1 MNVTRAVAAAVAALA
16 TVLFA
21 EKEVAAQE
29 APATR
34 GAPPSDAARG
44 LDFTLDFF
52 GGWEGDLSN
61 VLVDPSTG
69 IVGDTSG
76 GLGGL
81 NARLSTEHEGEHL
94 RFNFGG
100 DASVRYYP
108 ALVDEVVPGYGVT
121 LELQSREARRVSWRV
136 SQLFSYAPFNTLS
149 YLSEGI
155 VVGAPSVDYQISTA
169 QSLQS
174 DTAGRLGFRVSRRGE
189 ISLRGGY
196 NIVEASEN
204 DEFGGVRRWHAG
216 AVYTHNVGRY
226 IDAYGGYSYNVSEF
240 RQEPGSD
247 ASALNQPVIGTIEAG
262 VNYARA
268 LSFSRR
274 TTLSF
279 RTGTSTVDYGG
290 STEFQFIGAARLNH
304 QIGRTWNVAG
314 GYERS
319 VRFVQT
325 FVQPALMD
333 TVTVDASGRTSQRT
347 AIQAAASYINGAV
360 GPRQVGN
367 DLDNGWASVQFRWA
381 LAQRVAFFSQY
392 FYFRSELGP
401 LVFVPESLGRDQQ
414 RHGIRVG
421 LSLGTTLLGERR

>member
-1 MNVTRAVAAAVAALA
+1 MNVTRAAAAAVAALA
-16 TVLFA
+16 TVLLA
-21 EKEVAAQE
+21 EREVVAQE

-34 GAPPSDAARG
+34 GAPPSDARG
-44 LDFTLDFF
+44 LDFTLDLF

-61 VLVDPSTG
+61 LLVDPSTG

-76 GLGGL
+76 GLGGV
-81 NARLSTEHEGEHL
+81 NARLATEHEGEHV
-94 RFNFGG
+94 RFSFGG
-100 DASVRYYP
+100 DVSARYYP
-108 ALVDEVVPGYGVT
+108 SLVDEVVPGYGVT
-121 LELQSREARRVSWRV
+121 LELQSREARRVNWRV
-136 SQLFSYAPFNTLS
+136 SQAFSYAPFNTLS

-174 DTAGRLGFRVSRRGE
+174 DTAGTLGFRVSRRGE
-189 ISLRGGY
+189 ISLKGGY
-196 NIVEASEN
+196 NVVEAAEN
-204 DEFGGVRRWHAG
+204 DEFGGARRWHAG
-216 AVYTHNVGRY
+216 AIYTHNVSRY
-226 IDAYGGYSYNVSEF
+226 IDVYGGYSYYVSEF
-240 RQEPGSD
+240 GRDAGSD
-247 ASALNQPVIGTIEAG
+247 APALTEPVIGTIEAG
-262 VNYARA
+262 VNYERA

-290 STEFQFIGAARLNH
+290 STEFQFIGSARLNH

-347 AIQAAASYINGAV
+347 AIQAAASYTNGAV
-360 GPRQVGN
+360 GPSPVGN

-421 LSLGTTLLGERR
+421 LSLGTTLLGQRR